1 MTKKKI
7 VLWVCDYSRI
17 TGEGNLARKFI
28 KDYFSKKNI
37 KILKL
42 NSKNILN
49 QKYITPIIGIIYC
62 WKNFLKG
69 HKVVYVNYLPLW
81 NFLIFIFLPPKT
93 ILGPI
98 TGGALYSGG
107 SNLNYVCRKFFFPI
121 LYKISEFFLN
131 FRYKKNIDFSTDL
144 LKYFLS
150 EKVIR
155 KSKFNYVLKNFK
167 FYKKKKKKIDFLIYY
182 RLHKN
187 KLAFFD
193 KNFIKNLIKSNF
205 KILVVGDK
213 LELKGVKNLGYINKK
228 KLSKLQSRSKYT
240 LCSYENI
247 YSLFVLE
254 CISNHVKIIINKKYL
269 KRIKYFKKNFISLE
283 KLKKNENYNWN

>member
-1 MTKKKI
+1 MTKKNI
-7 VLWVCDYSRI
+7 VLWTCDYSQL

-28 KDYFSKKNI
+28 KDFFRGKNI
-37 KILKL
+37 EIIKLKS
-42 NSKNILN
+42 NNIFN
-49 QKYITPIIGIIYC
+49 KKYLSPIIGIFYC

-69 HKVVYVNYLPLW
+69 KKVGYINYLPLW
-81 NFLIFIFLPPKT
+81 NFIIFITLPPKT

-98 TGGALYSGG
+98 TGGAMYNNSIKF
-107 SNLNYVCRKFFFPI
+107 NNFFRKFFFPI
-121 LYKISEFFLN
+121 FYKISEFFLN
-131 FRYKKNIDFSTDL
+131 LRCKKNIYFSTDL
-144 LKYFLS
+144 LKKYLS
-150 EKVIR
+150 KKMLNHSI
-155 KSKFNYVLKNFK
+155 FNYVFKDFSFSKKERKN
-167 FYKKKKKKIDFLIYY
+167 IDFLIYY

>member
-193 KNFIKNLIKSNF
+193 YDLIKNLIKF
-205 KILVVGDK
+205 GYKVFIVGDK
-213 LELKGVKNLGYINKK
+213 LKIKGVKNLGYINRQRLIKF
-228 KLSKLQSRSKYT
+228 QSISKYT
-240 LCSYENI
+240 ICSNENI

-254 CISNHVKIIINKKYL
+254 CISNHVKILIDKKNSMKIKYL
-269 KRIKYFKKNFISLE
+269 KKYFIPLSKIN
-283 KLKKNENYNWN
+283 LKI